1 MSDCNIVYVAVNTF
15 VSPAASVSVSATI
28 SSPSY
33 KSNAVSPIR
42 SETFIFNS
50 SLPVFFSSILKYAVS
65 PTFSVTFSA
74 YVPSSPVAL
83 TVLAISKFAVF
94 VSSDGVVPPTVA
106 VFSIAPSIFSISTV
120 NVKVTVSPA
129 GTNTSLPFTI
139 VCSSIV
145 SPAKTMSDTSLVFA
159 GIVSCTNAVASA
171 SPVFNTVIVYLI

>member
-1 MSDCNIVYVAVNTF
+1 MYVAANVF
-15 VSPAASVSVSATI
+15 VSPAGNIIVSVTF

-33 KSNAVSPIR
+33 KSNAVSPII
-42 SETFIFNS
+42 SERVTSKS
-50 SLPVFFSSILKYAVS
+50 SLPVFLSSILKYAVWS
-65 PTFSVTFSA
+65 TFNVAFST
-74 YVPSSPVAL
+74 YVPSSPVEL

-171 SPVFNTVIVYLI
+171 SPVFDTVIVYLI